1 MTFGDF
7 LDKFKEENRTVH
19 YYYSFEDPPG
29 PLKNDLINPPIMD
42 ALFKLKKITYWHG
55 YGTLTKPHTDAME
68 NMMCV
73 FEGYKNFT
81 IVSPMDRIYVYPG
94 YNGLP
99 NNYSPIEFVDPDYS
113 KYPLFKYARAK
124 TVHIAPGDCLYLPA
138 YWWH

>member
-1 MTFGDF
+1 MTFGEF

-29 PLKNDLINPPIMD
+29 PLKNDIINPPIMD
-42 ALFKLKKITYWHG
+42 SLFRLKKVTYWHG

-81 IVSPMDRIYVYPG
+81 IVPPHDRLFVYAG
-94 YNGLP
+94 HNGLP
-99 NNYSPIEFVDPDYS
+99 NNYSPIEFVNPDYE
-113 KYPLFKYARAK
+113 
-124 TVHIAPGDCLYLPA
+124 
-138 YWWH
+138 